1 MTEQKK
7 TDAAPVTTYREVRI
21 GRTIYEVTSVFL
33 GQIDLGETLERLA
46 AQKVLGE
53 IEAGTKAAVGY

>member
-1 MTEQKK
+1 MTEQKL
-7 TDAAPVTTYREVRI
+7 TSPAPVTSYREVRI
-21 GRTIYEVTSVFL
+21 GRTTYQVTSVFL

-53 IEAGTKAAVGY
+53 IEAGTKAAAR